1 MIENVTTEPVIAGD
15 LLSLAQD
22 ILDAQFE
29 LSSGQARLGQNQA
42 YAMNSFNLRQRQLNT
57 AFERSY
63 PQVAASVAASGFG
76 NSGQAARAISRAFE
90 DRQLS
95 ADSLGLD
102 YQNHVAGFGLQQQ
115 ALEQYALQLQLL
127 QEQQAVYAGLYG

>member
-1 MIENVTTEPVIAGD
+1 MIENVSTAPVIAED
-15 LLSLAQD
+15 LLALAQD

-29 LSSGQARLGQNQA
+29 LSSGRAQLGQNQA
-42 YAMNSFNLRQRQLNT
+42 YAQGAFNLGQRQLNT

-90 DRQLS
+90 DRQL
-95 ADSLGLD
+95 ANDSLGLD
-102 YQNHVAGFGLQQQ
+102 YQNQVAGFALQQQ
-115 ALEQYALQLQLL
+115 ALERYAQQLQLL
-127 QEQQAVYAGLYG
+127 QERQAVYAGLYG